1 MPPSPLQPTMHASSH
16 TAPIPITL
24 AASPRPAPTLAASPL
39 SSSLLSAMPEP
50 KYSFSK
56 DKIRVLALDNVHAS
70 ALRPFKS
77 ETFQVDFVPKG
88 LSEDELCHC
97 IKGVHLLCIR
107 FKTKVTKRVGG

>member
-1 MPPSPLQPTMHASSH
+1 MHASSH

-39 SSSLLSAMPEP
+39 GSSLLSAMPEP

-56 DKIRVLALDNVHAS
+56 NKIRVLALENFHAS
-70 ALRPFKS
+70 ALRLFKS
-77 ETFQVDFVPKG
+77 EAFQVDFVPKA
-88 LSEDELCHC
+88 LSEDELCHR

-107 FKTKVTKRVGG
+107 SKTKAKRVGG